1 MTVEFKTDGF
11 AELDEQLDRLSKSAG
26 KGVLRRALKEASQP
40 MVEMAKAKV
49 PEDDGDLKK
58 SITVSVKLAKRQAG
72 QHRKMFRNDKASV
85 EMFLGPS
92 YDLGAGGRHGHLV
105 EFGTAPHIN
114 KGQFPGTK
122 HPGTAPQPF
131 MRPAWDADQAGLLDR
146 LGQNM
151 WIEIQKAIK
160 RADAKAARQA
170 AKGQ

>member
-11 AELDEQLDRLSKSAG
+11 KELEEQLDRLSKSAG
-26 KGVLRRALKEASQP
+26 KGVLRRALREASQP
-40 MVEMAKAKV
+40 MVEIAKSRV
-49 PEDDGDLKK
+49 PKDKGSLRD

-72 QHRKMFRNDKASV
+72 IHRKMFRNDKASV

-114 KGQFPGTK
+114 KGQFPGTQ

-131 MRPAWDADQAGLLDR
+131 MRAAWDEDQVKLLDR
-146 LGQNM
+146 IGQNM
-151 WIEIQKAIK
+151 WKELQKSIA
-160 RADAKAARQA
+160 RAERKAARDA
-170 AKGQ
+170 AKG

>member
-1 MTVEFKTDGF
+1 MTVTYETQGF

-26 KGVLRRALKEASQP
+26 KGVLRRALKKAAEP
-40 MVEMAKAKV
+40 MAEIARSKV
-49 PEDDGDLKK
+49 PVDDGDLKK

-72 QHRKMFRNDKASV
+72 LHRKMFRDDKASV

-105 EFGTAPHIN
+105 EFGTSPHIN
-114 KGQFPGTK
+114 RGQFRGTQ

-131 MRPAWDADQAGLLDR
+131 MRPAWDADQVKLLDR

-151 WIEIQKAIK
+151 WAELQKAIK